1 MKMDLRKTGLKGEV
15 WRHPSQ
21 ERNLSLALPNTVNFQ
36 VSQKTRIDDSVL
48 SIQMRLP
55 TLHCSMYFRQT
66 VALLLQSV

>member
-1 MKMDLRKTGLKGEV
+1 
-15 WRHPSQ
+15 
-21 ERNLSLALPNTVNFQ
+21 LALPNTVNFQ